1 MLSIRLQ
8 RLGRKGY
15 PVYRIVVQEGRQSP
29 DSGKYVALLGSYNP
43 HTKEIT
49 LDKEKA
55 ELYLKNGAQPSDRV
69 VSLFKTQKVS
79 LPGWVKEPSKQERK
93 LRNAEK
99 LRKNRSEEPVAEES
113 TEQPEG
119 EAEPASEEASVENA
133 EVEVAKDEANPEEP
147 AESADPAE
155 RSEAQEAPAEGQNE
169 PEQTEEK

>member
-55 ELYLKNGAQPSDRV
+55 EFYLKNGAQPSDRV

-79 LPGWVKEPSKQERK
+79 LPAWVKEPAKQERK
-93 LRNAEK
+93 LRNPEK
-99 LRKNRSEEPVAEES
+99 LRKNRTEEPAAEAS
-113 TEQPEG
+113 PEQAEG
-119 EAEPASEEASVENA
+119 EAELASEQAPAENTEAPQEEGTEKPAESEEAA
-133 EVEVAKDEANPEEP
+133 EP
-147 AESADPAE
+147 AETP
-155 RSEAQEAPAEGQNE
+155 EAPAENQAE